1 MFSNNSVWVAGFE
14 NPSPEFMVLD
24 LAAYPVTVGVHF
36 PRHVL
41 FALGQREGNLRVLA
55 ARLHRARLEILDD
68 LHESIIDIDKV

>member
-1 MFSNNSVWVAGFE
+1 
-14 NPSPEFMVLD
+14 MVLD

-55 ARLHRARLEILDD
+55 ARLHRARLKILDD
-68 LHESIIDIDKV
+68 LHESIVDIDKVRKGVRIARMPVRKAC